1 MTCDLVEEGVGEGV
15 RGEGEDVR
23 GAFCL
28 DEREERGQSSILEA
42 KRGWQ
47 GDEDTLS
54 LLLVHIHLYMYTG
67 TCGRL
72 GL

>member
-1 MTCDLVEEGVGEGV
+1 MEEGVGEGV

-42 KRGWQ
+42 KRGRQ
-47 GDEDTLS
+47 DGKEMKTP
-54 LLLVHIHLYMYTG
+54 LVYSKFTYIYTCIQVLVEG
-67 TCGRL
+67 SVYI
-72 GL
+72 